1 MMPLYIFLI
10 VMNVTSF
17 FAFGID
23 KLLSK
28 SGARR
33 ISEKTLLI
41 LSTFGGSFGALIGMV
56 LFNHKTSKAK
66 FRYTVPFLFI
76 LYAIILLYK

>member
-1 MMPLYIFLI
+1 MPLYIFLI

-23 KLLSK
+23 KLLARGGK
-28 SGARR
+28 RR
-33 ISEKTLLI
+33 ISEKTLLV
-41 LSTFGGSFGALIGMV
+41 LSAFGGSFGALMGMV

-76 LYAIILLYK
+76 LYAVLLLYK